1 MSILFSCFE
10 CWLFTEYKK
19 REMYVPE
26 VLHILAFT
34 HFCTGIF
41 GLLGGI
47 IDQFVDLETFLVVG
61 KGVVE
66 NMRWGGPLLSY
77 DVSVLITCFNIFI
90 LRYLWNENY
99 GLENNENDQWGRTTS
114 SGILSSM
121 MGCGL

>member
-47 IDQFVDLETFLVVG
+47 IDQFVDLETF
-61 KGVVE
+61 
-66 NMRWGGPLLSY
+66 
-77 DVSVLITCFNIFI
+77 
-90 LRYLWNENY
+90 
-99 GLENNENDQWGRTTS
+99 
-114 SGILSSM
+114 
-121 MGCGL
+121 